1 MVKHAFR
8 DVNRTTNAL
17 AGQGRSQDPDFVMF
31 SSSLAAVLGFCVL
44 DNSAVTSSRLVS
56 LP

>member
-17 AGQGRSQDPDFVMF
+17 AGQGRAQDPNFVMF
-31 SSSLAAVLGFCVL
+31 SSSLAAVLGLCVL
-44 DNSAVTSSRLVS
+44 NNSAVTSSRLVS